1 LKAMIGR
8 GLSFA
13 GGAALTRSMA
23 ILTGPI
29 GWAITGVW
37 TAVDIAGPAY
47 RVTIPAVIQIA
58 ALRQKYLYESQAAEV
73 EFN

>member
-1 LKAMIGR
+1 MDFKYETLL
-8 GLSFA
+8 LSH
-13 GGAALTRSMA
+13 T
-23 ILTGPI
+23 
-29 GWAITGVW
+29 
-37 TAVDIAGPAY
+37 Y